1 MLPGFTAAFAD
12 RLNRTSRA
20 RVKVAQDGEAL
31 KPGTVYLAPND
42 IHLAVVRNGGG
53 MTAVLQGTER
63 VSRHLPSVD
72 VLFHSVA
79 EHCGTHAMGV
89 ILTGMGEDG
98 ARGLLQMRQK
108 GARTIGQD
116 EATCVVYGMPRVA
129 YLRGAVEEQVALADI
144 PGHLVAWCGREA

>member
-1 MLPGFTAAFAD
+1 
-12 RLNRTSRA
+12 
-20 RVKVAQDGEAL
+20 
-31 KPGTVYLAPND
+31 
-42 IHLAVVRNGGG
+42 
-53 MTAVLQGTER
+53 VLQGQER

-79 EHCGTHAMGV
+79 ESCGAHAMGV

-108 GARTIGQD
+108 GARTLGQD
-116 EATCVVYGMPRVA
+116 EASCVVYGMPRVA
-129 YLRGAVEEQVALADI
+129 YMRGAVEEQAPLSAI